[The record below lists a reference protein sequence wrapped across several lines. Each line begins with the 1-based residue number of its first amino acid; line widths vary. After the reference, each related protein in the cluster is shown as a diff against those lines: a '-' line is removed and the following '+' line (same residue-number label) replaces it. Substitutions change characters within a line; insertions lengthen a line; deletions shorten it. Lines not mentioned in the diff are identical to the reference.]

1 MEKGEKQGLQPL
13 TFFEILF
20 LMGMIIF
27 SQKEIDYC
35 ILETGL
41 GGRLDATVLSDPVLS
56 IITSISYD
64 HMEILGDTI
73 EKIAAE
79 KNVSMHVTEDLI
91 DLIWEDRP
99 ALSKRGISCY
109 RKNCE
114 RKKIPS
120 LRAEIARPYNFKKIR
135 E

>member
-1 MEKGEKQGLQPL
+1 
-13 TFFEILF
+13 
-20 LMGMIIF
+20 MGMIIF

-79 KNVSMHVTEDLI
+79 KAGIIKMGYQLLLLMKKTGHFL
-91 DLIWEDRP
+91 
-99 ALSKRGISCY
+99 LSK
-109 RKNCE
+109 E
-114 RKKIPS
+114 LRKKKSPVYGLKSQDLTILKNTRIRLIFLS
-120 LRAEIARPYNFKKIR
+120 IAVIIR
-135 E
+135 